1 MKEKTPL
8 APVAP
13 AAPAAQG
20 VYVQYKEPAMKTK
33 LEYSDPKAPEVSE
46 MSEVSEVSEPV
57 FNYQPEIKIVMTTQN
72 RQQVQTSTV
81 ELGAVLDTVQKQS
94 RC

>member
-13 AAPAAQG
+13 AAPAAPAAKG

-33 LEYSDPKAPEVSE
+33 LEYSDPKAPEV
-46 MSEVSEVSEPV
+46 SEVSEVSEPV